1 MNDVSQFSRIRLPI
15 ACNSIVATLEPHFV
29 PGIKLPQRVRSGHRS
44 DRFLSGN
51 RPSLPSHFRHH
62 AQPWVAQMIST
73 ASPAEQVSSVAEKS
87 RDATGRSSISVIRSS
102 GKKGQGRLDGNNP
115 QKKSPATKT
124 GRNLA
129 TGPRQIP
136 NHALRRR
143 LTFVPAFRPNPN
155 SFASL
160 LRNSAYFGATRG

>member
-1 MNDVSQFSRIRLPI
+1 MSALELTPVANSHIWALPLL
-15 ACNSIVATLEPHFV
+15 A
-29 PGIKLPQRVRSGHRS
+29 RSGHRS

-73 ASPAEQVSSVAEKS
+73 ATPAEQVSSVAEKS

-143 LTFVPAFRPNPN
+143 LTFVSGFQPNPN